1 MSAPVVVNQPGVYLV
16 DEDGNVITL
25 ADGTAI
31 GTAEGILVMGKDGAN
46 GRIMRVAADGTVRVD
61 PTGTTTQ
68 PVSVASLPLPAGA
81 ATEATLAS
89 IDGKEFATQTTLAA
103 LLSAFNSEDFATQ
116 TTLAS
121 LLSAFN
127 AEDFASETTLASLN
141 GKDFATQTTLAA
153 LLAAFSAEDF
163 ATATNQTDG
172 SQKTQVVGGGN
183 TLGINVSGQAA
194 IQNPPNLNVA
204 ASTLA
209 TAANQTNGNQKSI
222 VRSGAKGTSAAADI
236 TSTPYDANTEALH
249 IDIVDSAAS
258 RLASKL
264 IVAGY
269 HAAALAATTYILM
282 IDLSDGDGGD
292 YKHVG
297 SSSIKLTTVTGSLVK
312 SSIGSQWRSIVGII
326 MAIDATEATIHW
338 LDAATLFALD
348 TSTVEQHK
356 ATIVPSV
363 LDLEVSGGAMV
374 NSSGGYD
381 EAGVTAVNTTGTL
394 NNVVGNAKTPAVGD
408 MVLRVTQNSG
418 GGTAETAY
426 SVRYL
431 VD

>member
-1 MSAPVVVNQPGVYLV
+1 MSKLFDKFGGLRVEVLWADLKPL
-16 DEDGNVITL
+16 I
-25 ADGTAI
+25 DGT
-31 GTAEGILVMGKDGAN
+31 TAKFPFL
-46 GRIMRVAADGTVRVD
+46 
-61 PTGTTTQ
+61 
-68 PVSVASLPLPAGA
+68 
-81 ATEATLAS
+81 EATDEGGKTTVMAF
-89 IDGKEFATQTTLAA
+89 DGQAGYFTTLANPTEEGEFTTA
-103 LLSAFNSEDFATQ
+103 KASAIAYF
-116 TTLAS
+116 
-121 LLSAFN
+121 
-127 AEDFASETTLASLN
+127 
-141 GKDFATQTTLAA
+141 
-153 LLAAFSAEDF
+153 
-163 ATATNQTDG
+163 NQTPTVYPDD
-172 SQKTQVVGGGN
+172 SDFR
-183 TLGINVSGQAA
+183 LGVNA
-194 IQNPPNLNVA
+194 L
-204 ASTLA
+204 T
-209 TAANQTNGNQKSI
+209 
-222 VRSGAKGTSAAADI
+222 RSGAKGTSVAADI

-249 IDIVDSAAS
+249 VDIIDSAAS

-269 HAAALAATTYILM
+269 HAAALGGTTYILM